1 MLRRWALSLLLGVVI
16 FAVIAWSLGVWPL
29 DSSNAVLGD
38 SDQAGSDPSDQA
50 NLGELLYRA
59 ELIDPEPT
67 AAAGAQQLAAIVI
80 PACHLAPEHLQVLSS
95 QREGQLLVVGAEVTP
110 AEFARLP
117 KNKRAA
123 IFVQEK
129 NQTTQRFYRRLL
141 KGDVVKQSPDL
152 GASTVGLLGSMMGQG
167 SLAAAVALFPGRTQS
182 PMVALVDPVLAFQDL
197 AIKEAKFI
205 AAEKDALAA
214 EKILEELQEQH
225 RVNDKLLKKGAVP
238 EEQWRISKVQAEKA
252 RYDLDNKREAVKV
265 SQSELNQSA
274 TMLDL
279 HTIRNKYDGVWFID
293 RVLHN
298 PGETLQGQHSM
309 EVVLISRLDQL
320 KAEGQLDV
328 QYRKQLE
335 DNHNEVLVEPSQE
348 ASPQWILTGH
358 RGEIKALAVSKE
370 DLIVSA
376 SDDGTA
382 QVWNLGKN
390 APWVLAH
397 PTAVQAVA
405 CSPRSAKDQEHSWCV
420 SGCSDGTIRKW
431 DLSQWGKTDVKVQPL
446 AEKHSEGVSCLAFSP
461 DGEWFASGGE
471 DNAIFLWETRTG
483 KLKYKFDERWGHRGS
498 ITALHFTGQ
507 AKLISAGKD
516 NTVRVW
522 TLCQQGARLDGRE
535 AITGREGKVSQL
547 GVSQDGQALLLD
559 RGNTLQVL
567 RVQDRLPLGVLQN
580 TFGITPFETVAL
592 FAPGFIEDH
601 QKPKG
606 KDRLGGKRRL
616 ILTAG
621 ASEGR
626 LQLWVAPT
634 PSQRGYE
641 FVQLVPPATD
651 RSPVT
656 CAAFSAQ
663 VEAWLAD
670 KGERSFAVSGTKNGQ
685 VFVWKMPSG
694 AEILDYQLPA
704 KLELVGTS
712 VEANTRQLP
721 IIVHLDNPMVRIEDG
736 IPQYRLMTGRTAT
749 VVVQPRTP

>member
-1 MLRRWALSLLLGVVI
+1 MLRRWALSLFLGVVI
-16 FAVIAWSLGVWPL
+16 FGIIAWSLGVWPL
-29 DSSNAVLGD
+29 GSSNTALGD
-38 SDQAGSDPSDQA
+38 PDPTRSETEQA
-50 NLGELLYRA
+50 NLGDLLYTA
-59 ELIDPEPT
+59 EAVQLEPT
-67 AAAGAQQLAAIVI
+67 SVAGTQQLAAIVI
-80 PACHLAPEHLQVLSS
+80 PACHLAPEHLQVISS
-95 QREGQLLVVGAEVTP
+95 QREGQLLVIGAEVTP

-117 KNKRAA
+117 KDKRAA

-129 NQTTQRFYRRLL
+129 NQTVQRFYRRLL
-141 KGDVVKQSPDL
+141 KGDVVKQSSDL

-182 PMVALVDPVLAFQDL
+182 PMVALVDPVLAYQDL
-197 AIKEAKFI
+197 AIKEAKVI
-205 AAEKDALAA
+205 AAQKDALAA

-225 RVNDKLLKKGAVP
+225 KANTKLYYAKPPAIP
-238 EEQWRISKVQAEKA
+238 EEQWRVSKVQAEKA
-252 RYDLDNKREAVKV
+252 RYDLENKREAVKV

-298 PGETLQGQHSM
+298 PGESLQPQKSM
-309 EVVLISRLDQL
+309 EVLLISRLDQL
-320 KAEGQLDV
+320 KAEGQVDV

-335 DNHNEVLVEPSQE
+335 DNNNEVLVEPSQE
-348 ASPQWILTGH
+348 ASPHWILTGH

-376 SDDGTA
+376 SDDGRV
-382 QVWNLGKN
+382 QVWNLSKN
-390 APWVLAH
+390 APWVLGH

-405 CSPRSAKDQEHSWCV
+405 CSPGGAKDQEHSWCV

-431 DLSQWGKTDVKVQPL
+431 DLSQWGKTDVKAQPL
-446 AEKHSEGVSCLAFSP
+446 AERHSEGVSCLAFSP
-461 DGEWFASGGE
+461 NGEWFASGGE
-471 DNAIFLWETRTG
+471 DNAIFLWETKTG

-498 ITALHFTGQ
+498 ITALHFTRQ

-516 NTVRVW
+516 NTLRIW
-522 TLCQQGARLDGRE
+522 TLCQQGARLDE
-535 AITGREGKVSQL
+535 AITGREGKVSHL
-547 GVSQDGQALLLD
+547 GVSHDGQALLLD

-580 TFGITPFETVAL
+580 TAGITPFETVAL
-592 FAPGFIEDH
+592 FAPGFVEDP
-601 QKPKG
+601 QKSKG

-663 VEAWLAD
+663 VKNWLAD
-670 KGERSFAVSGTKNGQ
+670 QGEPSFAVSGTKNGQ
-685 VFVWKMPSG
+685 VFVWPMPSR
-694 AEILDYQLPA
+694 AEILNYQLPG

-721 IIVHLDNPMVRIEDG
+721 IIVHLDNPMMRNEDG
-736 IPQYRLMTGRTAT
+736 IPKYRLMTGRTVT